1 MQAISDPNELQQHE
15 LFHQA
20 RLVASQT
27 SRSHDANWYKSPDEL
42 LWQWHL
48 WFDGGRE
55 VISVVFDRASRAWTT
70 GPPVPL
76 VSLTTDEGVDDILA
90 LLLSSAEFFR
100 EKPKALGVV
109 LHVADEFGL
118 AELAKRSE
126 QFGDEGGD
134 LQILR
139 YCLRDDPCEVLANK
153 DVSLELNTWCPLP
166 ITGASPGAEHCV
178 AVSLSRNREGFL
190 KKLIAGG
197 EDRGVPVRVSVA
209 CATVEA
215 FAALPWLKPRL
226 DGACLVAVCYHK
238 FTAVF
243 ALNQSGELCAV
254 RSFSHRAG
262 LLYPSSFGDV
272 LWNMSLGAEMTS
284 LDVLVI
290 SDKKTVLQSV
300 AQELETFSASRQQV
314 HFELL
319 CLEDQAALE
328 LLPGH
333 RPELMIYDSAGLE
346 QLLKAGPPLVRSDTF
361 KELLA
366 TWAKQNFMNT
376 GRLDEL
382 YPTRQDL
389 RLLRLSKWFTNMLL
403 LSVVGMFFYGVI
415 SFYDAMGKPS
425 WVLTQEQVRQ
435 TESKHK
441 KLIEEKRQMDLA
453 ESFLK
458 PRSRGWVNMELLLQL
473 FPEESG
479 VRLES
484 FNYNIETSRTAS
496 ANPKAVQQTFAGLN
510 RTWKLKGLAKAQ
522 SLQALNNLNS
532 QEGLSEFFKRISTL
546 TGEKALNPQPS
557 RQFDISLTQGRN
569 AQFNPQASAAEIAS
583 EPTVSFPFSFEA
595 TITQAISEKDDFA
608 LPMDKIF

>member
-1 MQAISDPNELQQHE
+1 MQAIVDPNELQQHE
-15 LFHQA
+15 LFNQA

-27 SRSHDANWYKSPDEL
+27 SRSHDANWYKSADEL

-55 VISVVFDRASRAWTT
+55 VISVVFDRASRAWAI

-76 VSLTTDEGVDDILA
+76 VSFTTDEGVDDILA
-90 LLLSSAEFFR
+90 HLLSSTAFFR

-118 AELAKRSE
+118 AELSKRSE
-126 QFGDEGGD
+126 MFGEDGGD
-134 LQILR
+134 VQILR
-139 YCLRDDPCEVLANK
+139 YGLIDDPSEVLANK
-153 DVSLELNTWCPLP
+153 DGSLELNTWRPLP
-166 ITGASPGAEHCV
+166 ITGASSGADQCV
-178 AVSLSRNREGFL
+178 ALSLSRNREAFL

-197 EDRGVPVRVSVA
+197 EERGVPVRVSVA
-209 CATVEA
+209 CAAVEA

-226 DGACLVAVCYHK
+226 DGACLVAICYHK

-262 LLYPSSFGDV
+262 LLYPSSFGDI
-272 LWNMSLGAEMTS
+272 LWNMSLGAEMTN
-284 LDVLVI
+284 LNVLVI
-290 SDKKTVLQSV
+290 SDKKPVLQSV
-300 AQELETFSASRQQV
+300 AQELEAFSASRQQAS
-314 HFELL
+314 FELL
-319 CLEDQAALE
+319 CLEDQTAFE
-328 LLPGH
+328 CLPSR
-333 RPELMIYDSAGLE
+333 RPEFIIYDSAGVE
-346 QLLKAGPPLVRSDTF
+346 QFLKAGPPLVRSDTF

-376 GRLDEL
+376 ARLDEL

-403 LSVVGMFFYGVI
+403 LAVIGMFLYGI
-415 SFYDAMGKPS
+415 MSFYDATGKPS

-479 VRLES
+479 VRLEN
-484 FNYNIETSRTAS
+484 FNYNIETSRVAS
-496 ANPKAVQQTFAGLN
+496 ANSKSTPQSFAGLN

-532 QEGLSEFFKRISTL
+532 QDGLNEFFKRISIL

-557 RQFDISLTQGRN
+557 RQLVISLTQGRN
-569 AQFNPQASAAEIAS
+569 SQFNAQASAAEIAAD
-583 EPTVSFPFSFEA
+583 PAISFPFSFEA

-608 LPMDKIF
+608 LPIDKIF